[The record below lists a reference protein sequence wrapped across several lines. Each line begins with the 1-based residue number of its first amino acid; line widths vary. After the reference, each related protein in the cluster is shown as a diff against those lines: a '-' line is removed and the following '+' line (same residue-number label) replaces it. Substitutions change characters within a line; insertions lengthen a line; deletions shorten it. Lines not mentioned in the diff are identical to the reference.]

1 MAAYM
6 IPCRA
11 RFWKNVFTIIE
22 GKVRDMNKHVSMKKK
37 VLSFFL
43 AFVILFSSMPAEL
56 FTFAFANDGTETT
69 TQPAVSV
76 KLSATPEE
84 VAAGDSTAFKI
95 AVDLTAITSA
105 DVKITLTEDEQAL
118 FDDEALKNL
127 KEKNDSFKLT
137 AKDGATDE
145 YELSFTATETK
156 DYTVTLKS
164 PFEASASDEEN
175 DEPKDTT
182 AEEKSGADENTAE
195 KARTLDITDSD
206 IAVEDCVLAET
217 EPPVDEEQNGEDRL

>member
-22 GKVRDMNKHVSMKKK
+22 RKVRDMNKHVSMKKK

-76 KLSATPEE
+76 KLSATP
-84 VAAGDSTAFKI
+84 GGS
-95 AVDLTAITSA
+95 
-105 DVKITLTEDEQAL
+105 
-118 FDDEALKNL
+118 
-127 KEKNDSFKLT
+127 
-137 AKDGATDE
+137 
-145 YELSFTATETK
+145 
-156 DYTVTLKS
+156 
-164 PFEASASDEEN
+164 
-175 DEPKDTT
+175 
-182 AEEKSGADENTAE
+182 
-195 KARTLDITDSD
+195 R
-206 IAVEDCVLAET
+206 
-217 EPPVDEEQNGEDRL
+217 RWR